1 MERFPPSLQNCLSL
15 LIFYV
20 HNNSLSGNIPNGA
33 KAFQLRSNHFSDK
46 IPPQICQMS
55 SLIILDIADN
65 TISGHILS
73 CLGNIRSL
81 VFNNNSH
88 HKLFF
93 FFPSFDDHYFS
104 QDDTLEL
111 VTKGQVLEYDKKLH
125 FMIGK

>member
-1 MERFPPSLQNCLSL
+1 M
-15 LIFYV
+15 
-20 HNNSLSGNIPNGA
+20 A
-33 KAFQLRSNHFSDK
+33 
-46 IPPQICQMS
+46 

-111 VTKGQVLEYDKKLH
+111 VTKGQVLEYDKKIALYDRE
-125 FMIGK
+125 IGQHNNKLYNRVIDNENKFPQTCKNL